1 MSIDYTKRQRVS
13 FMWLSLS
20 LIGGIGL
27 VMWMHDLQLK
37 LMAIAFGI
45 LSFLFFV
52 FFLVRFIQT
61 TFSKR
66 NASKIRNV

>member
-1 MSIDYTKRQRVS
+1 MSIDYTKRQWQS
-13 FMWLSLS
+13 FMWFAIS
-20 LIGGIGL
+20 LIVGIGL
-27 VMWMHDLQLK
+27 VMFMHTLDLY

-45 LSFLFFV
+45 VGALFAI

-66 NASKIRNV
+66 NASKIRKV